1 MKIGDTVVLPKLPG
15 EFQPRRKGT
24 VVAKTDYFWLI
35 QMEKGY
41 MESILFMDEKEVK
54 VL

>member
-1 MKIGDTVVLPKLPG
+1 MKIGDKVLLHKLPG

-24 VVAKTDYFWLI
+24 VVAKTKFFWSI

-41 MESILFMDEKEVK
+41 RESILFMDAGK
-54 VL
+54 VRVL

>member
-1 MKIGDTVVLPKLPG
+1 MKIGDKVMLPKLPG

-24 VVAKTDYFWLI
+24 VVAKTRFFWSV

-41 MESILFMDEKEVK
+41 MESILFMDEKEVR